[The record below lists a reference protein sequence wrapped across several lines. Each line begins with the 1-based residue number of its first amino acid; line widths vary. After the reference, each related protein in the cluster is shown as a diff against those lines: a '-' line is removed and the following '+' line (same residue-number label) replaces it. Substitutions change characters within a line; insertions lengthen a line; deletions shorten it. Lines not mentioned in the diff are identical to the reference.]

1 VRMRRLQGR
10 DGAFIGIVGILSMIR
25 GVRWLVQ
32 LRLERCI
39 GRNRRS
45 KCYPIVSLM
54 VAEVAEG
61 RLVVPIASKHLTHYE
76 RSRRTVQQS
85 EENIA
90 QSK

>member
-1 VRMRRLQGR
+1 MRRLQR
-10 DGAFIGIVGILSMIR
+10 REGAFIGIVSILSMIR

-32 LRLERCI
+32 LRLERCVD
-39 GRNRRS
+39 RNRRS
-45 KCYPIVSLM
+45 KCCPIVSLM

-61 RLVVPIASKHLTHYE
+61 RLVVSVASKHLTHYE

-85 EENIA
+85 EENVA